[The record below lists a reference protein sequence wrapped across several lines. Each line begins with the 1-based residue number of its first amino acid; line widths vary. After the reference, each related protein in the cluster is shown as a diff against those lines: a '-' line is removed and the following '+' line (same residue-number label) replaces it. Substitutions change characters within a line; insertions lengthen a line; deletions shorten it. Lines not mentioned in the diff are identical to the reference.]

1 MNTPLRILYIED
13 NPDDVELVK
22 GALKKAGLHFEM
34 QTVGSQKDFIAALH
48 EFSPDII
55 LSDHS
60 LPGFNSLE
68 AYRITSE
75 QRPETPFIL
84 LTGTVS
90 EEFAVDCL
98 LSGIDDYILKNN
110 LIRLP
115 SSIDRI
121 LAKRKIKEEKYVMEK
136 LLAELQYSHKEIEIK
151 NKEITDSINYAKRI
165 QDAILPNDK
174 QFRREFPS
182 GFISYNPR
190 DIVSGDFYW
199 IARTITTDDKNI
211 PLRIIAVFDCT
222 GHGIPG
228 AFMSLLAFALLNDIL
243 NNKEINYP
251 SDILYNLNQTL
262 PAILNKNSK
271 ERITDGLD
279 MALCAFNQE
288 TKTLYFAGANRPL
301 WILRKING
309 VFDIIQ
315 YKGTKASI
323 GSHTPRTQEFESL
336 VIQLENKDR
345 VFMFTDGITDQ
356 FGGVT
361 GKKLGRKR
369 LKELL
374 LHTAHFDMQTQKEF
388 ITDFIIKWKGTLE
401 QVDDMLIVGIEVI

>member
-1 MNTPLRILYIED
+1 MNSPLQIIYIED
-13 NPDDVELVK
+13 NTDDVELVK
-22 GALKKAGLHFEM
+22 IALRKAGMQFEIHMVESEKEFIEGLH
-34 QTVGSQKDFIAALH
+34 K
-48 EFSPDII
+48 FSPDII

-60 LPGFNSLE
+60 LPGFNSME
-68 AYRITSE
+68 AYRITTE
-75 QRPETPFIL
+75 QKPDVPFIL
-84 LTGTVS
+84 LTGSVS

-98 LSGIDDYILKNN
+98 LSGIDDYILKSN

-121 LAKRKIKEEKYVMEK
+121 LAKRKIKEEKYGVEK
-136 LLAELQYSHKEIEIK
+136 LLTELQYSHKEIEIK

-174 QFRREFPS
+174 QFHREFPS

-199 IARTITTDDKNI
+199 LARTITTDDKNI
-211 PLRIIAVFDCT
+211 PLRIIAAFDCT

-228 AFMSLLAFALLNDIL
+228 AFMSLLASVLLNDAL
-243 NNKEINYP
+243 KNKDVNYP
-251 SDILYNLNQTL
+251 SDILYYLNQTL

-271 ERITDGLD
+271 ESITDGLD
-279 MALCAFNQE
+279 MALCAFNPE
-288 TKTLYFAGANRPL
+288 TKTLYFSGANRPL

-323 GSHTPRTQEFESL
+323 GSHTPRTQEFENL
-336 VIQLENKDR
+336 VIQLESRDR
-345 VFMFTDGITDQ
+345 VFMFTDGVTDQ

-401 QVDDMLIVGIEVI
+401 QVDDMLIIGIEII

>member
-1 MNTPLRILYIED
+1 MNNPLKIIYIED

-22 GALKKAGLHFEM
+22 TALKKAGMYFELHVVRSEKEF
-34 QTVGSQKDFIAALH
+34 VNALH
-48 EFSPDII
+48 ELSPDII

-68 AYRITSE
+68 AYKITTE
-75 QRPETPFIL
+75 QKPETPFIL
-84 LTGTVS
+84 VTGTVS

-121 LAKRKIKEEKYVMEK
+121 LSKRKIKEEKYGVEK
-136 LLAELQYSHKEIEIK
+136 LLAELQYSHQEIEIK

-174 QFRREFPS
+174 QFHKEFPS

-199 IARTITTDDKNI
+199 LTRTVTTDDKSI
-211 PLRIIAVFDCT
+211 PLRIIAAFDCT

-228 AFMSLLAFALLNDIL
+228 AFMSLLASVLLNDAL
-243 NNKEINYP
+243 KNVEVNYP
-251 SDILYNLNQTL
+251 SDILYYLNQTL
-262 PAILNKNSK
+262 PDILNKNST

-279 MALCAFNQE
+279 MALCAFHPE
-288 TKTLYFAGANRPL
+288 TKTLYFSGANRPL

-323 GSHTPRTQEFESL
+323 GSHTPRTQEFENL
-336 VIQLENKDR
+336 VIQLENRDR

>member
-1 MNTPLRILYIED
+1 MTKPIQILYIED
-13 NPDDVELVK
+13 NPDDVGLVK
-22 GALKKAGLHFEM
+22 LALKKANVHFEM
-34 QTVGSQKDFIAALH
+34 HTVGSEK
-48 EFSPDII
+48 EFVESLQELSPDLI

-68 AYRITSE
+68 AYKIATE
-75 QRPETPFIL
+75 QKPETPFIL

-98 LSGIDDYILKNN
+98 LSGIDDYILKSN

-121 LAKRKIKEEKYVMEK
+121 LSQQKIKKEKYVVEK

-174 QFRREFPS
+174 QFHRDFPS

-199 IARTITTDDKNI
+199 LARKTTTDEKNI
-211 PLRIIAVFDCT
+211 PLRVIAVFDCT

-243 NNKEINYP
+243 SNVEINYP

-262 PAILNKNSK
+262 PSILNRNSK

-279 MALCAFNQE
+279 MALCAFNHE
-288 TKTLYFAGANRPL
+288 SKTLYFSGANRPL
-301 WILRKING
+301 WILRKKNG
-309 VFDIIQ
+309 LFDIIQ

-323 GSHTPRTQEFESL
+323 GSHTPRSQEFENL
-336 VIQLENKDR
+336 EIQLESKDR

>member
-1 MNTPLRILYIED
+1 MNKPIQILYIED
-13 NPDDVELVK
+13 NPDDVQLVK
-22 GALKKAGLHFEM
+22 SALKKAGVDFEIHI
-34 QTVGSQKDFIAALH
+34 VGSEKEFVAGLH
-48 EFSPDII
+48 DLSPNIV

-68 AYRITSE
+68 AYKIITE
-75 QRPETPFIL
+75 QKPETPFIL

-98 LSGIDDYILKNN
+98 LSGIDDYILKSN

-121 LAKRKIKEEKYVMEK
+121 LSRKKIKEEKYEVEK
-136 LLAELQYSHKEIEIK
+136 LLAELQHSHKEIEIK

-174 QFRREFPS
+174 QFHREFPS
-182 GFISYNPR
+182 GFISYSPR

-199 IARTITTDDKNI
+199 LTRTVTSDDKNI
-211 PLRIIAVFDCT
+211 PLRIIAAFDCT

-228 AFMSLLAFALLNDIL
+228 AFMSLLASVLLNDAL
-243 NNKEINYP
+243 KNKEVNYP
-251 SDILYNLNQTL
+251 SDILYYLNQTL
-262 PAILNKNSK
+262 PDTLNRNSK
-271 ERITDGLD
+271 EKISDGLD
-279 MALCAFNQE
+279 MALCAFNHE
-288 TKTLYFAGANRPL
+288 TRTLYFAGANRPL

-323 GSHTPRTQEFESL
+323 GSHTPRSQEFENL
-336 VIQLENKDR
+336 VIQLESKDR
-345 VFMFTDGITDQ
+345 IFMFTDGITDQ

-388 ITDFIIKWKGTLE
+388 ISDFILKWKGTFE
-401 QVDDMLIVGIEVI
+401 QVDDMLIIGIEVI

>member
-1 MNTPLRILYIED
+1 MNKPIQILYIED

-22 GALKKAGLHFEM
+22 LALKKAGMQFEM
-34 QTVGSQKDFIAALH
+34 HTVGSEK
-48 EFSPDII
+48 EFVKTLQELSPDII

-68 AYRITSE
+68 AYKITTE
-75 QRPETPFIL
+75 HKPETPFIL

-98 LSGIDDYILKNN
+98 LSGIDDYILKSN

-121 LAKRKIKEEKYVMEK
+121 LSQQKIKKEKYGVEK

-174 QFRREFPS
+174 QFHREFPS

-190 DIVSGDFYW
+190 NIVSGDFYW
-199 IARTITTDDKNI
+199 LARTVTNDDKNI
-211 PLRIIAVFDCT
+211 TLRIIAAFDCT

-228 AFMSLLAFALLNDIL
+228 AFMSLLASVLLNDAL
-243 NNKEINYP
+243 KNKEVNYP
-251 SDILYNLNQTL
+251 SDILYYLNQTL
-262 PAILNKNSK
+262 PAILNRNSK

-279 MALCAFNQE
+279 MALCAFNHE
-288 TKTLYFAGANRPL
+288 TKTLYFSGANRPL

-309 VFDIIQ
+309 LFDIIQ

-323 GSHTPRTQEFESL
+323 GSHTPRSQEFENL
-336 VIQLENKDR
+336 VIQLQHKDR

-388 ITDFIIKWKGTLE
+388 ISDFIIKWKGTFE